1 LGEWRFFAFKRKY
14 NAVSGPLESPLSGAK
29 QQSDYWLL
37 FLYIMA
43 ALSRPKRRSQIMQ
56 KRNIEIKLRLDK
68 KEAESLNKRVKKS
81 GLSRESYLRHIING
95 LVPTDVPPPDY
106 YSMMRELHGIGNNLN
121 QIAQKAHVL
130 NVLDVKR
137 YDEAV
142 KALDSAV
149 LNITNAVMLPR
160 KIE

>member
-1 LGEWRFFAFKRKY
+1 
-14 NAVSGPLESPLSGAK
+14 
-29 QQSDYWLL
+29 
-37 FLYIMA
+37 
-43 ALSRPKRRSQIMQ
+43 MQ